1 MKGEWKPSYLP
12 YGYMKGKDDRGI
24 VINEEEA
31 AIVRRIYTD
40 YLNGKGTY
48 VIAKELTEEG
58 VPTRK
63 GAEAWGRKCG
73 EGNTHE

>member
-1 MKGEWKPSYLP
+1 MKGEWKPSSS
-12 YGYMKGKDDRGI
+12 YGYMKGKDGGI

-48 VIAKELTEEG
+48 VIAG
-58 VPTRK
+58 VY
-63 GAEAWGRKCG
+63 GRR
-73 EGNTHE
+73 T